1 VKNMTDYDFKN
12 DESLNNALDAALTQY
27 AAVEPRVGLEER
39 ILANLETGRKRA
51 PVVRWWGW
59 AAAAA
64 FAVAIVFVAITLVWR
79 SGPRPG
85 AIARHTPPVTQN
97 PGHSGTKTAQN
108 GGGEP
113 LRSSHR
119 ASGRK
124 STTHSLAQS
133 PAVAAAVPRLDQFP
147 SPRPLSEQ
155 EKILASYVVNY
166 PQHAA
171 LLAQAHAE
179 DLRQDLADDVAK
191 HRAAPA
197 GDSPQ

>member
-12 DESLNNALDAALTQY
+12 DDSLNNALDAALTQY
-27 AAVEPRVGLEER
+27 AAVEPRAGLEER
-39 ILANLETGRKRA
+39 ILANLETGRF

-64 FAVAIVFVAITLVWR
+64 FAAAIVFVALALVWR
-79 SGPRPG
+79 SGPRPSTL
-85 AIARHTPPVTQN
+85 ARHTPPVTQT
-97 PGHSGTKTAQN
+97 PEHSGTTTPQN
-108 GGGEP
+108 GRAEP
-113 LRSSHR
+113 LRSSHP
-119 ASGRK
+119 ASVRK
-124 STTHSLAQS
+124 STTHSLTQW
-133 PAVAAAVPRLDQFP
+133 PATAAAVPRLDQFP
-147 SPRPLSEQ
+147 SPQPLSEQ
-155 EKILASYVVNY
+155 EKILASYVVSY

-171 LLAQAHAE
+171 LLALAHAE

>member
-1 VKNMTDYDFKN
+1 MTDYDFKN

-27 AAVEPRVGLEER
+27 AAVEPRAGLEER
-39 ILANLETGRKRA
+39 ILASLEAGRKRA

-59 AAAAA
+59 AAAA
-64 FAVAIVFVAITLVWR
+64 FVAITLVWR

-97 PGHSGTKTAQN
+97 PGYSGTKTAQN

-113 LRSSHR
+113 LRSSHP

-124 STTHSLAQS
+124 STTHSLTQS
-133 PAVAAAVPRLDQFP
+133 PAIAAAVPRLDQFP
-147 SPRPLSEQ
+147 STRPLSEQ

-197 GDSPQ
+197 GDFPQ